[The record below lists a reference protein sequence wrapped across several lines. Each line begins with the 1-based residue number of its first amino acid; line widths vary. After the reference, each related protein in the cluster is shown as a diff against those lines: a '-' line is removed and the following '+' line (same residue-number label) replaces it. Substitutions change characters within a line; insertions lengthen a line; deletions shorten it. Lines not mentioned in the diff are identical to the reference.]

1 MSLSVTTSMSQTRR
15 NVTLTQPTALRPA
28 SKRRSPKRL
37 DVSKGGILGPLWT
50 CHPVNTW
57 ISTGILVF
65 ASQFHPFKFRK
76 FEDLY
81 NSIAEA
87 IAPTITNITGCKPPC
102 SYLEYRFNDDPIHLG
117 VSMQFSFWINTFFQE
132 SYGDFGFVLWNMSPN
147 LVVETESLLYNFE
160 SLVAEFGGTLG
171 LFVGFSFMVFWDC
184 LEFVLKMS
192 GKIGG
197 LTM

>member
-1 MSLSVTTSMSQTRR
+1 MSQTRR

-37 DVSKGGILGPLWT
+37 DVSKSGILGPLWT

-65 ASQFHPFKFRK
+65 ASQFHTFKYRK

-87 IAPTITNITGCKPPC
+87 IVPTITNITGCKPPC

-147 LVVETESLLYNFE
+147 LVVETTTTTTTLSPWWR
-160 SLVAEFGGTLG
+160 SLVAPWVSSSVSLSWSFGIASSL
-171 LFVGFSFMVFWDC
+171 C
-184 LEFVLKMS
+184 
-192 GKIGG
+192 
-197 LTM
+197 